1 MGRLLRDILDEGQM
15 SQERAIQIAIG
26 VLEALE
32 YIHDN
37 GVVHRDLKPE
47 NIMVDAN
54 DNIKLIDFGIAG
66 DAGGATPDLC
76 QLHRDAGHAQ
86 TTFRPSR

>member
-1 MGRLLRDILDEGQM
+1 M
-15 SQERAIQIAIG
+15 SQDRAIRIAIE

-47 NIMVDAN
+47 NIMVDGN

-66 DAGGATPDLC
+66 DPAARG
-76 QLHRDAGHAQ
+76 
-86 TTFRPSR
+86 

>member
-1 MGRLLRDILDEGQM
+1 MVMEWCQGRLLREILAEGKI
-15 SQERAIQIAIG
+15 SQDRAIRIAIS

-47 NIMVDAN
+47 NIMVDAE
-54 DNIKLIDFGIAG
+54 DNVKRPRRG
-66 DAGGATPDLC
+66 
-76 QLHRDAGHAQ
+76 HRNAGH
-86 TTFRPSR
+86 R